1 MLLQED
7 NNITFLE
14 ELSMKQF
21 KVREYGNDVYIQ
33 TLQNS
38 ENISNGQENYS
49 SHSDY
54 FQQLLETIGKCIEEI
69 NLVLNVTD
77 EYTLLTL
84 YLKEEQQQFA
94 EDIKAELLKS
104 FPEDIEQ
111 IGISGNEVNIMDYFY
126 EFY

>member
-1 MLLQED
+1 
-7 NNITFLE
+7 
-14 ELSMKQF
+14 MKQF

-38 ENISNGQENYS
+38 ENISNGQENYLS
-49 SHSDY
+49 YSDY

-69 NLVLNVTD
+69 DLVLNVTD

-111 IGISGNEVNIMDYFY
+111 IGISGNELNIMDCFY